1 MRRCTVLISIY
12 CLPYWQQ
19 LSPLSPSQ
27 SPSWELPPS
36 SDRATLTARA
46 GCRCLSSKGGVFVES
61 MLTRWR
67 EDTPGCANCVH
78 FNNAGAGLMPRSV
91 FETITAHLNCES
103 WIGSYKSSDEAE
115 GAVRAA
121 YSNIAELLGAQP
133 HNIAVV
139 ENATVAFF
147 QALSAFDFRPGDVI
161 VTTRNDYIS
170 NQLAYLSL
178 AKRQGIEVR
187 RAENL
192 PSGEV
197 DPQSV
202 RELLRDPRV
211 KLLAVTWVPTNSG
224 LMQPVEA
231 LGEVAE
237 AAAVPYLVDACQA
250 VGQIPINLSRLR
262 CDFLSATARKF
273 LRGPRGIGFLY
284 VSDRALQRGDY
295 PLYIDMRGA
304 NWVTT
309 DGFELAPDA
318 RRFENWE
325 FAYALLLGLGEASR
339 YALSVGI
346 HRGGGRARTCRHSAH
361 QTFSPSRLSSARSGQ
376 RPCRYCH
383 RGGPGLGRDCPRR
396 RSAWARHQH
405 FSLSWRLRDHRHGGE
420 ERYLCFPN
428 FAALLQHRVGVG
440 HPDRGPE
447 VLSCQSGL
455 FLRWLWASPN
465 RWTFSLG
472 TEKSGSRRS
481 GRGRLRPSPVRGGL

>member
-1 MRRCTVLISIY
+1 
-12 CLPYWQQ
+12 
-19 LSPLSPSQ
+19 
-27 SPSWELPPS
+27 
-36 SDRATLTARA
+36 
-46 GCRCLSSKGGVFVES
+46 VES

-78 FNNAGAGLMPRSV
+78 LNNAGAGLMPRSV
-91 FETITAHLNCES
+91 LETITAHLNCEAMV
-103 WIGSYKSSDEAE
+103 GGYESSDEAE

-346 HRGGGRARTCRHSAH
+346 HRGGGRARELAATVR
-361 QTFSPSRLSSARSGQ
+361 TRLSAL
-376 RPCRYCH
+376 
-383 RGGPGLGRDCPRR
+383 PGY
-396 RSAWARHQH
+396 
-405 FSLSWRLRDHRHGGE
+405 RL
-420 ERYLCFPN
+420 L
-428 FAALLQHRVGVG
+428 
-440 HPDRGPE
+440 DRGKDLAAIVTVA
-447 VLSCQSGL
+447 VLGWDTIAL
-455 FLRWLWASPN
+455 VDALRGRGINTSA
-465 RWTFSLG
+465 SLG
-472 TEKSGSRRS
+472 AYAIIDMAEKNVTSALRISPHYYNTESELDTLIEALKSFPAKAACS
-481 GRGRLRPSPVRGGL
+481 

>member
-1 MRRCTVLISIY
+1 M
-12 CLPYWQQ
+12 
-19 LSPLSPSQ
+19 
-27 SPSWELPPS
+27 
-36 SDRATLTARA
+36 
-46 GCRCLSSKGGVFVES
+46 ES

-78 FNNAGAGLMPRSV
+78 LNNAGAGLMPRSV
-91 FETITAHLNCES
+91 LETITAHLNCEAMV
-103 WIGSYKSSDEAE
+103 GGYESSDEAE

-339 YALSVGI
+339 YALCVGI
-346 HRGGGRARTCRHSAH
+346 HRAGGRARELAATVR
-361 QTFSPSRLSSARSGQ
+361 TRLSAL
-376 RPCRYCH
+376 
-383 RGGPGLGRDCPRR
+383 PGY
-396 RSAWARHQH
+396 
-405 FSLSWRLRDHRHGGE
+405 RL
-420 ERYLCFPN
+420 L
-428 FAALLQHRVGVG
+428 
-440 HPDRGPE
+440 DRGKDLAAIVTVA
-447 VLSCQSGL
+447 VLGWDAIAL
-455 FLRWLWASPN
+455 VGALRGRGINTSA
-465 RWTFSLG
+465 SLG
-472 TEKSGSRRS
+472 AYAIIDMAEKNVTSALRISPHYYNTESELDTLIEALKSFPAKAACS
-481 GRGRLRPSPVRGGL
+481 